1 MNILS
6 NNVFDEMM
14 NYLNVEV
21 VVVEM
26 RKEEKETGV
35 VLSVKLRQHETF
47 IFVFDRSQNFVGVIV
62 VAWLVA
68 QVVAW
73 WSSCLKKIVDYGS
86 ILSCHA

>member
-68 QVVAW
+68 QVKVW
-73 WSSCLKKIVDYGS
+73 WRRVVELLLKKV
-86 ILSCHA
+86 